1 MSSFY
6 SSHISPFVFTRRSLP
21 HFLVTAVSLGL
32 PSALEH
38 WTNEQVLKFIHL
50 MWEQM
55 RNEQEQN
62 SMEKEVDPLHLLPS
76 LPNDTAK
83 KSVSSGPLD
92 PATVVAVAKRAF
104 ASLGQNGNEILSR
117 HRGRPLEP
125 VFESPISEDAVM
137 LEDGDFGSGEAPPM
151 PTISAYAGTMEVGES
166 SDESTSGLHTPNSGA
181 AAKTTP
187 PKSPATE
194 FSFDERRK
202 KIVEWLCHNIQN
214 LNELSHIPFNSSEL
228 WRLHQHFFSPLI
240 TAGNGGSR
248 RDSPQSMDG
257 MKNVDSTPSA
267 PYAGDSI
274 ISAPH
279 AVSASTQSSDSHLS
293 VPVSEPS
300 LALAQGVGRYN
311 IGTLPMLKRKVSYR
325 ALHDVMKADASKSE
339 ARLDNANGASI
350 SKLIED
356 MNGHSMQPKSK
367 RARKN
372 RTRISFLPRVKN
384 KLDSYLDSCHTKA
397 LVLMRQL
404 QYVERALLKGE
415 IYAFDQAGSATHLS
429 GVLAADAEM
438 ILVDMM

>member
-1 MSSFY
+1 MCHTYFLY
-6 SSHISPFVFTRRSLP
+6 LPPFS
-21 HFLVTAVSLGL
+21 VTAVSLGL

-55 RNEQEQN
+55 RNEQEQK
-62 SMEKEVDPLHLLPS
+62 STEKEVDPLHLLPS

-83 KSVSSGPLD
+83 KSLSSGPLD

-137 LEDGDFGSGEAPPM
+137 LEDGDYGSGEAPPM
-151 PTISAYAGTMEVGES
+151 PTISAYAGTMDNGES
-166 SDESTSGLHTPNSGA
+166 SDDSSTGLQTPNSGA
-181 AAKTTP
+181 GAKPALP

-194 FSFDERRK
+194 FSVDERRK

-214 LNELSHIPFNSSEL
+214 LNELSHLPFNPSEL

-240 TAGNGGSR
+240 TVDNGSSDRG
-248 RDSPQSMDG
+248 SPQSMDG
-257 MKNVDSTPSA
+257 MKNIDSALSSPF
-267 PYAGDSI
+267 AGDNSI
-274 ISAPH
+274 ISAPP
-279 AVSASTQSSDSHLS
+279 AVLASTQSSDSHIC

-300 LALAQGVGRYN
+300 LALAQGMGQ
-311 IGTLPMLKRKVSYR
+311 LLKRKVSYR
-325 ALHDVMKADASKSE
+325 ALHDAMKAGAAKSE

-356 MNGHSMQPKSK
+356 MNGHSMQPKLK

-372 RTRISFLPRVKN
+372 RTRISFLPRIKN

-415 IYAFDQAGSATHLS
+415 IYSFDQAGSAAHLS
-429 GVLAADAEM
+429 GVLASDAEM